1 MINPLWLLGLLA
13 ASIPLIIHLLHRSRA
28 PKLWFS
34 TLRFLRLAVER
45 TRRKR
50 RIENLL
56 VLLLRT
62 LLLAL
67 LAVGLA
73 GPVIKGS
80 GSASILM
87 VLDNSGSM
95 DCRFEGKSRMDHAR
109 EIAHAVMTKRSKK
122 MGVTEDEYAI
132 LVTNG
137 AKALEKRPFENDL
150 GSLGAYLETIF
161 PVGASADMAAAVSRA
176 AEMLEDAPSPNRQLL
191 ILGDLQEISWDGVS
205 EGLLD
210 EDVDVIVADLGREEF
225 RNLAVTEV
233 AAIGGA
239 TIAGSPV
246 VLAAKIYNASRETI
260 ANRAVTLVAEGK
272 KVIRKTVTVEPDKT
286 ATVIFNPVW
295 DIPGTYTGRIALD
308 QTNDSMELDNE
319 RFFKVEIRD
328 RIHALVIKEQEGE
341 GYLDDAYFL
350 VRALDPRR
358 VLGAGARSVI
368 DPKVVTVNAFSEEA
382 LGNIRVVFVLNV
394 KKMSRDRTR
403 ILMRLLERGGSVVFF
418 AGDNAD
424 PERWALQFSVTGEEG
439 SSISI
444 IPEIVGGPREVGK
457 DRFISI
463 RHADLEHP
471 VMSIFQG
478 MQRRFF
484 EAVHV
489 YKYLPIEEG
498 PAGQSRVLLS
508 LEGKTPFLVERRVG
522 LGRVFF
528 FTVTANREW
537 SNFPLTTVYPVLLP
551 ELIFSVTAD
560 EVKLTSYT
568 VGDRVDISFP
578 GRANAEFELFLTDPS
593 GETARVETDRNGSDA
608 VVTYTDT
615 LVPGVYTWKASGAV
629 TEEGAFAVNI
639 DPEEARLK
647 RADKRSVINALAG
660 HEVIWTADAKQT
672 EKVARSLREDRPL
685 TEWFMFAVLAFAV
698 FEVWLANRA
707 KARKEVTVMATPG
720 REAA

>member
-1 MINPLWLLGLLA
+1 MINPLWLLGLFA
-13 ASIPLIIHLLHRSRA
+13 AAIPLVIHLLHRSRA
-28 PKLWFS
+28 PKLLFS

-45 TRRKR
+45 TRRRR

-67 LAVGLA
+67 LAIGLA
-73 GPVIKGS
+73 GPMIKGS
-80 GSASILM
+80 GSASILII
-87 VLDNSGSM
+87 LDNSGSM

-137 AKALEKRPFENDL
+137 PRALEKRPFERDL

-161 PVGASADMAAAVSRA
+161 PVGATADMAAAISRA
-176 AEMLEDAPSPNRQLL
+176 AEMFDDADSPNRQLL
-191 ILGDLQEISWDGVS
+191 VLGDLQEISWDGVS
-205 EGLLD
+205 EKHLG
-210 EDVDVIVADLGREEF
+210 EEVDLIIADLGREEF
-225 RNLAVTEV
+225 RSLAVTEV

-246 VLAAKIYNASRETI
+246 VMAATIYNASRETI

-272 KVIRKTVTVEPDKT
+272 KVIRRTVTVEPDKT
-286 ATVIFNPVW
+286 ARVIFNPVW

-308 QTNDSMELDNE
+308 ETNDSMELDND

-328 RIHALVIKEQEGE
+328 RIRALVIKEQDDE

-368 DPKVVTVNAFSEEA
+368 DPKVVTVDAFSEEV
-382 LGNIRVVFVLNV
+382 LGDIRVVFVLNV
-394 KKMSRDRTR
+394 KTMSRDRTR
-403 ILMRLLERGGSVVFF
+403 VLMRLLERGGSVIFF
-418 AGDNAD
+418 PGDNAD

-439 SSISI
+439 RSVSI

-457 DRFISI
+457 GRFIAI

-471 VMSIFQG
+471 VMSLFQA
-478 MQRRFF
+478 MPRRFF
-484 EAVHV
+484 EAVHA
-489 YKYLPIEEG
+489 YRYLPIETG
-498 PAGQSRVLLS
+498 PEGQSRVLLS
-508 LEGKTPFLVERRVG
+508 LEGKTPFLVEQRVG

-537 SNFPLTTVYPVLLP
+537 SNFPLTTAYPVLLS
-551 ELIFSVTAD
+551 ELIFSITAD

-568 VGDRVDISFP
+568 VGDRVDLTFP
-578 GRANAEFELFLTDPS
+578 GAANAQFEFFLTDPS
-593 GETARVETDRNGSDA
+593 GETVRVETDRDGPDA
-608 VVTYTDT
+608 VVAYTDT
-615 LVPGVYTWKASGAV
+615 LAPGVYTYKTTGAV
-629 TEEGAFAVNI
+629 TEEGAFVANI
-639 DPEEARLK
+639 DPQEARLK
-647 RADKRSVINALAG
+647 RAEKRTVINALAG
-660 HEVIWTADAKQT
+660 HEVIWTADAKRT

-685 TEWFMFAVLAFAV
+685 TEWFMFAVLAFAI

-707 KARKEVTVMATPG
+707 KARQEVSVVGISG